1 MRLTVEEL
9 RDDLERKNDI
19 NIYISDRSGWKST
32 TCQLFLVDEALKGKP
47 FILLRSKID
56 EKISKSWFSEYS
68 LQFLQERKLQIG
80 EEKINNYI
88 TLLFLIDENE
98 NKYPLCYGLYV
109 SVAKKYKSNYF
120 TGFEK
125 VKYIV
130 WEECIPNNSL
140 VQNVSYCRE
149 KYLEEL
155 RAVLSIGSTV
165 SRGRDVQYIFLG
177 NDIPNNI
184 INSITVSF
192 NLLERL
198 NLNEKIEDS
207 IYFDDKK
214 YTFLFYYFD
223 FENSVNHW
231 ITDLDRAISKDID
244 VKKLKVLPYILVT
257 EYNTYFCYNA
267 DKFIYISSKKHNK
280 VESLIN
286 NDYDFFHQY
295 GSEELLQKYP
305 LKMALKIL
313 MSFYNISQTE
323 IELYYGEFWE
333 YYEPKFRK
341 LTKMHKNSIINI
353 DDITNMKYS
362 QIYSLSNYSDICSF
376 YSILCDN
383 SIIYENIAIKL
394 KCEELKTL
402 FLFSK

>member
-9 RDDLERKNDI
+9 RDDLARKNDI

-68 LQFLQERKLQIG
+68 LQVLQERRLQIG
-80 EEKINNYI
+80 EEKVNNYI
-88 TLLFLIDENE
+88 TLLFLIDEKE
-98 NKYPLCYGLYV
+98 NKYPLCYGLFV

-120 TGFEK
+120 AGFEK

-155 RAVLSIGSTV
+155 RSVLSIGSTV
-165 SRGRDVQYIFLG
+165 SRGRDIQYIFLG

-198 NLNEKIEDS
+198 NLNDKIEDS

-244 VKKLKVLPYILVT
+244 VKKLKVLPFILVT

-267 DKFIYISSKKHNK
+267 EKFIYISSKKHNK

-295 GSEELLQKYP
+295 GAEKLLENHS
-305 LKMALKIL
+305 LSNALRIL
-313 MSFYNISQTE
+313 MTFYNVSQSE
-323 IELYYGEFWE
+323 IELYYGEFWD

-353 DDITNMKYS
+353 DDITTMKYS
-362 QIYSLSNYSDICSF
+362 QIYNLSNYSDICSF